1 MPTKKMPAQR
11 VEELHEQIRE
21 VVERQLEGKWRVTT
35 IWDNSR
41 TYYRATRETCEQET
55 PEYILGYGEPS
66 FQVELIE
73 NGPTAHIIQIGDLE
87 QTIPIHRPELRCRVS
102 VLSNGSLSIKKE
114 SISMVSAGY

>member
-11 VEELHEQIRE
+11 VEELHEQIRLE
-21 VVERQLEGKWRVTT
+21 VERQLEGKWRVTT

-41 TYYRATRETCEQET
+41 TYYRATHETCEHET
-55 PEYILGYGEPS
+55 PEYILGYVEPS
-66 FQVELIE
+66 FLIELIE
-73 NGPTAHIIQIGDLE
+73 NGPVATIIRTGLLE
-87 QTIPIHRPELRCRVS
+87 QRIPIHRSTSTCRVS

>member
-21 VVERQLEGKWRVTT
+21 VVERQLEG
-35 IWDNSR
+35 NSR